1 MSVYTEDVTAAS
13 GFMAGAAILLI
24 PIAFPL
30 EFARPSSLADAL
42 TPCKCAGREFGV
54 KVAGTEFALAPQRR
68 RWRRG
73 LGAREGRSAGALV
86 VSTVMARLDCIGYR
100 CAWRRRM
107 KRNAVQA
114 PDRIA

>member
-13 GFMAGAAILLI
+13 GFIAGAAILLI

-86 VSTVMARLDCIGYR
+86 ATVMARLDCIGYR

-107 KRNAVQA
+107 MRNAVQA

>member
-1 MSVYTEDVTAAS
+1 MSVYTVDVTAAS
-13 GFMAGAAILLI
+13 GFIAGAAILLI

-54 KVAGTEFALAPQRR
+54 KIARTEFALAPQRR

-73 LGAREGRSAGALV
+73 LGARKGRSAGSLV
-86 VSTVMARLDCIGYR
+86 VTEMARLGCIGYR
-100 CAWRRRM
+100 CATRRRM
-107 KRNAVQA
+107 MRDAVQA